1 MDILRNGYQKS
12 ERRDIQMKSKSEKTI
27 FQSGL
32 VIIGFVFNKGISFLM
47 IPILT
52 RILTT
57 DDYGR
62 ISTYAAW
69 MALLAYVIGMA
80 LEYSIRNAFVDYKN
94 SMDAYMSALCGLS
107 LAGAVVIG
115 AITFFGNKF
124 FAHQMNDVLCLCC
137 IVHAYVHALV
147 NYANMYFTM
156 YEQHIKRVLIL
167 VLPNLLSSVLGVV
180 LILQMSE
187 EKYMGR
193 IWGYV
198 LVFLPLGIFLLA
210 DTYRKGKIF
219 YKPDYWKY
227 ALIISVP
234 MIFHGLSNVVLS
246 NFDRIL
252 LSTIRND
259 SEAGIYSLVY
269 NFSMIA
275 IAVTTAIESI
285 WIPWFTRRM
294 EEHSIK
300 AINLYVNIYIYAVVV
315 VICGILMIAPEV
327 LMLMAAREYWGGKTL
342 IVPIVLSSFM
352 IFLYSNYIAVELYYK
367 ANRCIALNTL
377 AAAAFNLFT
386 DILLIPKF
394 GMMGAAYTTLASYA
408 LLFFLHYRYSRRLN
422 RELYPFRIYFI
433 PLALVTVM
441 SVVSYLCLDNWLLR
455 WGIACI
461 LGLLSITA
469 LLKREKIL
477 LAITDK
483 LEGSESW

>member
-1 MDILRNGYQKS
+1 
-12 ERRDIQMKSKSEKTI
+12 MKSRSSKTI
-27 FQSGL
+27 FHSGL

-57 DDYGR
+57 DDYGK

-80 LEYSIRNAFVDYKN
+80 LEYSVRNAFVDYKN

-107 LAGAVVIG
+107 LTGAVVIG
-115 AITFFGNKF
+115 VVVFCGNKF
-124 FAHQMNDVLCLCC
+124 LAHQMNDVLCFCC
-137 IVHAYVHALV
+137 IAHAYVHALV

-180 LILQMSE
+180 LILQMSQDR
-187 EKYMGR
+187 YMGR

-198 LVFLPLGIFLLA
+198 LIFLPLGLFLLA
-210 DTYRKGKIF
+210 DAFRKGRTF
-219 YKPDYWKY
+219 YRADYWKY
-227 ALIISVP
+227 ALIISIP
-234 MIFHGLSNVVLS
+234 MIFHGLSNVILT

-252 LSTIRND
+252 ISTIRND

-285 WIPWFTRRM
+285 WIPWFTKQM
-294 EEHSIK
+294 EESNVK
-300 AINLYVNIYIYAVVV
+300 AINMYVSIYIYAVVA
-315 VICGILMIAPEV
+315 VICGILMVAPEV
-327 LMLMAAREYWGGKTL
+327 LMLMSSREYWSGKIL
-342 IVPIVLSSFM
+342 IAPIVLSSFM
-352 IFLYSNYIAVELYYK
+352 IFLYSNYVAVELYYK

-377 AAAAFNLFT
+377 TAAVFNLVT
-386 DILLIPKF
+386 DILLIPEF
-394 GMMGAAYTTLASYA
+394 GNVGAAYTTLASYV
-408 LLFFLHYRYSRRLN
+408 LLFFMHYRYSRKLN

-433 PLALVTVM
+433 PLVLVTVM
-441 SVVSYLCLDNWLLR
+441 SAVSYLCLDNWLLR
-455 WGIACI
+455 WIIACI
-461 LGLLSITA
+461 LGLLSIAA
-469 LLKREKIL
+469 LLKREDIL
-477 LAITDK
+477 LAITNK
-483 LEGSESW
+483 LEGSE